1 MMDLRSWRSSMM
13 SSNIGRSFASSG
25 TRKRSSRMSSWQRS
39 IFLSSV
45 SRLFLTFATLSSPSS
60 LEALAYKVR
69 MPFLQASCPRAQ
81 ARKLLPV
88 PEEPVMKRFWRV
100 KFNREV
106 RHHRGSLTRDF
117 ELYLT
122 ASYILLLGRTQI
134 NLVLPLI
141 YAYICSAGRIY
152 GPKNMCFHIFEKY

>member
-1 MMDLRSWRSSMM
+1 MRSRMASATVGSPTMSYQLEEGYCEVMMMDLRSWRSSMM

-106 RHHRGSLTRDF
+106 RQG
-117 ELYLT
+117 
-122 ASYILLLGRTQI
+122 I
-134 NLVLPLI
+134 
-141 YAYICSAGRIY
+141 
-152 GPKNMCFHIFEKY
+152 